1 MNQIEPGIVLTECLN
16 PAKRHLFELPTYQGV
31 KSPPVYDEYD
41 ICYFI
46 PIFQTRPY
54 DMTIEHH
61 AVRSALWALN
71 SFIANTDHDGVMFR
85 LYCEEQVKARICA
98 KLEQEGV
105 NPDDWVVWFDGEPF
119 EGDPQTHLGKTL
131 AYMVDA
137 RFRSFVWAVKGDTD
151 LFATECTNIFSHIR
165 NECSYDY
172 LSLDWGIVYNNSK
185 LLGKHW
191 LDWLQAHST
200 REQLLELWI
209 KKASKIAGLQIIKK
223 MYNNAGGAS
232 GMIHLFP
239 VHTFWGDKNNERR
252 LLAELSTEMQDDE
265 AVVSIYSAMGYE
277 VHKIAFPASAKLV
290 TDLGPGFLFH
300 PGDPDKVPNKEL
312 WYEMCKI
319 GGAKTTE

>member
-16 PAKRHLFELPTYQGV
+16 PGKRHLFELPTYQGV

-41 ICYFI
+41 IFYFI

-71 SFIANTDHDGVMFR
+71 SFIANTDCENVMFR

-137 RFRSFVWAVKGDTD
+137 RFVHSYGQSKGILICLPRSAPIYFRTYVMNVRMI
-151 LFATECTNIFSHIR
+151 IF
-165 NECSYDY
+165 
-172 LSLDWGIVYNNSK
+172 
-185 LLGKHW
+185 HW
-191 LDWLQAHST
+191 
-200 REQLLELWI
+200 
-209 KKASKIAGLQIIKK
+209 
-223 MYNNAGGAS
+223 
-232 GMIHLFP
+232 
-239 VHTFWGDKNNERR
+239 
-252 LLAELSTEMQDDE
+252 
-265 AVVSIYSAMGYE
+265 
-277 VHKIAFPASAKLV
+277 
-290 TDLGPGFLFH
+290 
-300 PGDPDKVPNKEL
+300 
-312 WYEMCKI
+312 I
-319 GGAKTTE
+319 GG